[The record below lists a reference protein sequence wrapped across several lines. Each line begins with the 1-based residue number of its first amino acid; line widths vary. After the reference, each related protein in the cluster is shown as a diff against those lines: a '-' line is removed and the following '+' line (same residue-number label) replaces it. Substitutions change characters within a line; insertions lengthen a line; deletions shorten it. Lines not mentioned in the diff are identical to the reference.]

1 MGLDM
6 YLYAEKFVSNMDYR
20 NEQDKFNAIVSALE
34 AQEFT
39 MGHVIAE
46 VEVAYWRKA
55 NAIHGWFI
63 NNLANGV
70 DECQPLYVDRTQLE
84 SLQDICQQVLTDP
97 ALAEDLLPTQGGFF
111 FGGTEY
117 DEWYMDSVKETYD
130 KLSVLLAKIPEGW
143 TFKYQASW

>member
-20 NEQDKFNAIVSALE
+20 NEQHKFNAIVSALE

-55 NAIHGWFI
+55 NAIHAWFVNDKEDDCSPI
-63 NNLANGV
+63 
-70 DECQPLYVDRTQLE
+70 YVDRKRLE
-84 SLQDICQQVLTDP
+84 SLQDICQQVIDNP
-97 ALAEDLLPTQGGFF
+97 ALAEELLPTQGGFF
-111 FGGTEY
+111 FGSTEY
-117 DEWYMDSVKETYD
+117 DDWYMDNVKETHD
-130 KLSVLLAKIPEGW
+130 KLSKLLAAIPEGW

>member
-20 NEQDKFNAIVSALE
+20 QEQDKFNAIVSALE

-55 NAIHGWFI
+55 NAIHNWF
-63 NNLANGV
+63 LNGRE
-70 DECQPLYVDRTQLE
+70 DDCTPFYVDRERLEQLR
-84 SLQDICQQVLTDP
+84 DICEQVIDTP
-97 ALAEDLLPTQGGFF
+97 ALAEMALPTQEGFF
-111 FGGTEY
+111 FGSTEY

-130 KLSVLLAKIPEGW
+130 KLSVLLATIPDGW

>member
-6 YLYAEKFVSNMDYR
+6 YLYAKKFVSNAQYF

-39 MGHVIAE
+39 MGHLIAE

-55 NAIHGWFI
+55 NAIHSWFI
-63 NNLANGV
+63 GDNEDDGSSIYVPRENL
-70 DECQPLYVDRTQLE
+70 EE
-84 SLQDICQQVLTDP
+84 LQDICKQVLDNP
-97 ALAEDLLPTQGGFF
+97 ALAEQLLPTQDGFF
-111 FGGTEY
+111 FGSTEY

-130 KLSVLLAKIPEGW
+130 KLSVLLAIIPEGW
-143 TFKYQASW
+143 SFSYQASW